1 MNKNVY
7 NKMIQ
12 EHSPKSPILTDVLKA
27 FLGGGAICV
36 FGELLRNLFLYIGF
50 DTLISSTYTSI
61 TLIIITQFLSGPGY
75 YEKAAKH
82 LGAGLSVPI
91 SGFAN
96 AVVSPA
102 IEYHSE
108 GLILGIGA
116 KLFTISGPVIV
127 YGTAA
132 SVIAGF
138 VYWSFNII
146 KEVLM

>member
-1 MNKNVY
+1 MNKNSY
-7 NKMIQ
+7 NKMIR
-12 EHSPKSPILTDVLKA
+12 EHSPKSPLLTDVLKA
-27 FLGGGAICV
+27 FLGGGIICV
-36 FGELLRNLFLYIGF
+36 FGELLRNLFLYMGF

-61 TLIIITQFLSGPGY
+61 TIIIITQFLSGPGY

-82 LGAGLSVPI
+82 LGAGLAVPI
-91 SGFAN
+91 TGFAN

-116 KLFTISGPVIV
+116 KLFTIAGPVIV
-127 YGTAA
+127 YGCAA
-132 SVIAGF
+132 STIAGF
-138 VYWSFNII
+138 IYWVFNII

>member
-138 VYWSFNII
+138 IYWSFNII